1 MRLLRPFRLIGREL
15 ERLRNLR
22 RFSRAA
28 RHWPSW
34 PTALLWSAVLIAAI
48 AGLLALGYYA
58 GRSSPSGSEFP
69 DSLRKTIVKPSV
81 SLPLAFV
88 ILTWFA
94 YAFRRVRLEWLA
106 WRPGRIRVPDFSA
119 PDIKAA
125 SAQQLT
131 DTFRERLG
139 RMRLASSVAAPG
151 AQPESDFIDVLG
163 SGGASASNILGTL
176 LGLLRAAAPSFAY
189 ELRGVVVERAGPPHE
204 YRVSLQIDRLPNHG
218 STQVDVADP
227 DLDRA
232 IRRAADF
239 ATAAILPRTRLCRG
253 PWIAWRRY
261 GMPGELFNAYEE
273 ACDHEGRR
281 RYDLA
286 HELYYRALE
295 YDPMN
300 MMLRL
305 QLGQLQEKLNKFLE
319 ALVTYTAMDFVA
331 TPADGNLPAG
341 LYSRRAERERAR
353 ALLLARYRRAV
364 LLAEGS
370 FVDDWSDPTAQAS
383 HGAARSGDQ
392 RAARRRALRNQLLPW
407 LEERLAAI
415 GEDAGVALLRR
426 TAEGEQLC
434 KEPRQALHRALSEC
448 AKREIAILAPAL
460 PLGWRLARRPPL
472 TARALALTALCIA
485 ERGRV
490 APPMSGAPR
499 TVAQLAKDVRKIEKP
514 YPRYRRQTLRR
525 WEEQYNAGCL
535 FAIALLDESEDK
547 DADYAKAA
555 IDRLE
560 RAAASADSSYIARQR
575 DWVTTEDPDLDGL
588 RQLSAFK
595 AFEAQYFPAGKPVA
609 RRPSEERDLIEIRCT
624 RDLLAEAAR
633 AREGIWRARATGAR
647 TLGVGEQWW
656 KDEHEVWRRVHA
668 VAVNGDWRARLEL
681 VHAARGW
688 QGSKGSGR
696 DRVEPVFTRYEH
708 EPLQVIDAD
717 VDEAARDEIKETGA
731 RLSAVARAI
740 AGPRA
745 TAASLHVFTWG
756 ISVLELYDAEP
767 AALAPDMRIKLCA
780 NQAAVWRAVHRWLE
794 LAEGRAERHHG
805 HSFELQLK
813 RAQRLWRRGDRRL
826 AARRMLRREAV
837 G

>member
-1 MRLLRPFRLIGREL
+1 MWLLRPFRLVGREL
-15 ERLRNLR
+15 ERVRNVR
-22 RFSRAA
+22 RFSRAP

-34 PTALLWSAVLIAAI
+34 PRALLWSAVLIASI
-48 AGLLALGYYA
+48 ALLLALGYYA
-58 GRSSPSGSEFP
+58 GKSSPGGSGFW
-69 DSLRKTIVKPSV
+69 DSLRRTIVKPSV
-81 SLPLAFV
+81 SLPLAFA
-88 ILTWFA
+88 ILTCLA
-94 YAFRRVRLEWLA
+94 YACRRVRLEWLA

-119 PDIKAA
+119 PDIKSA

-163 SGGASASNILGTL
+163 SGGASSSNILGTL
-176 LGLLRAAAPSFAY
+176 LGLLRAAVPSFAY
-189 ELRGVVVERAGPPHE
+189 ELRGVIVERPGPPHQ
-204 YRVSLQIDRLPNHG
+204 YRVSLQIDRLPNQG

-227 DLDRA
+227 DLDQV

-261 GMPGELFNAYEE
+261 AMPGELFNAYED
-273 ACDHEGRR
+273 ACDHEARR

-305 QLGQLQEKLNKFLE
+305 QLGQLHEKLNMFLE

-341 LYSRRAERERAR
+341 LYSRRAERERTR

-370 FVDDWSDPTAQAS
+370 FVDDWYDGTVQAS
-383 HGAARSGDQ
+383 DDAAQSGDQ
-392 RAARRRALRNQLLPW
+392 RAVQQRALRNQLLPW
-407 LEERLAAI
+407 LEKRLAAC
-415 GEDAGVALLRR
+415 GDGTGVTLLRR
-426 TAEGEQLC
+426 SAKGERLGEGQ
-434 KEPRQALHRALSEC
+434 RQALHRALSQC
-448 AKREIAILAPAL
+448 AKCEIAVLGRKL

-490 APPMSGAPR
+490 APPMSGSPKP
-499 TVAQLAKDVRKIEKP
+499 VADLAKDVRKIEKP
-514 YPRYRRQTLRR
+514 CPRFRRQTLRR

-535 FAIALLDESEDK
+535 FAIALLDESKDK
-547 DADYAKAA
+547 DAAYAKAA

-560 RAAASADSSYIARQR
+560 RAAASADSSFIARQR
-575 DWVTTEDPDLDGL
+575 DWVATEDPDLDGL
-588 RQLSAFK
+588 RRLSAFK

-609 RRPSEERDLIEIRCT
+609 RRPTEEQDLVEVRCT
-624 RDLLAEAAR
+624 RDLLVAAAR
-633 AREGIWRARATGAR
+633 AREGIWRARAAGAH
-647 TLGVGEQWW
+647 TPGVGEQWW
-656 KDEHEVWRRVHA
+656 KDEQEVWRRVRA
-668 VAVNGDWRARLEL
+668 VAVNCDWRARLEL
-681 VHAARGW
+681 VDAARGW
-688 QGSKGSGR
+688 QEGNGR
-696 DRVEPVFTRYEH
+696 DRVEPVFTRYERDA
-708 EPLQVIDAD
+708 LQVMDDD
-717 VDEAARDEIKETGA
+717 VDQAARNEIAETGA

-740 AGPRA
+740 TGPRS
-745 TAASLHVFTWG
+745 TSESFHVFTWG

-767 AALAPDMRIKLCA
+767 AALAPHMRVKLCA
-780 NQAAVWRAVHRWLE
+780 HQAAVWRAVHRWLE
-794 LAEGRAERHHG
+794 LAEGRGERDHG
-805 HSFELQLK
+805 RSFDLQLK
-813 RAQRLWRRGDRRL
+813 RAQRLWLRAGVNVNVRRV
-826 AARRMLRREAV
+826 LRGEAV
-837 G
+837 R